1 MANAM
6 VIGIGGV
13 GSLIGQKPLYI
24 HGRHVDSGTSHA
36 VTNPWN
42 GARLADVCLADAALV
57 EEAVASAHSA
67 FQGTRKMTA
76 DARAAILEDI
86 ARLISERREDFVST
100 IIAEAGKPVTF
111 AEAETE
117 RARLTF
123 RFAAAL
129 ALSDEGH
136 GVAVDA
142 SAPGTGHFGLV
153 KRFPIGVI
161 LGITPFNFPLNL
173 VAHKVAPCLA
183 TGNTMVLKPSPKT
196 PLSSLLLAEVLDAA
210 GVPPGQ
216 INVVLFDHEH
226 IAPLLVD
233 PRIKMISFT
242 GSAQVGWQLK
252 SQATKKKVALEL
264 GGNAAVVVEPD
275 CAWQAAIPK
284 IASAAYSYAG
294 QSCISVQRILVH
306 KDIHAAFREALVA
319 CTNEKIPAGDPS
331 DRSTIVGPMINA
343 GAREKILGWIKEA
356 EGCGARLLTPLHVEG
371 RSLLGPVLLENVP
384 ADCSVLCEEAF
395 APLAVLQ
402 SYDSFPQALAMVNDS
417 AFGLQAGVF
426 TGDIRKALL
435 AFEELEVGGVLIG
448 QVPTFRVENM
458 PYGGVKESGFGREG
472 VRYAMEE
479 MTEPRCLV
487 INRG

>member
-1 MANAM
+1 MK
-6 VIGIGGV
+6 
-13 GSLIGQKPLYI
+13 SKPLYS
-24 HGRHVDSGTSHA
+24 HGHHVESGSSHA

-42 GARLADVCLADAALV
+42 GAHLANVCLADAAQV

-76 DARAAILEDI
+76 DARAVILENI
-86 ARLISERREDFVST
+86 AHLIAERRADFVST
-100 IIAEAGKPVTF
+100 IVAEAGKPVTF

-136 GVAVDA
+136 GVAMDA
-142 SAPGTGHFGLV
+142 SAPGAGQFGQV

-183 TGNTMVLKPSPKT
+183 SGNTMVLKPALKT
-196 PLSSLLLAEVLDAA
+196 PLTSLLLAEVLDAA

-216 INVVLFDHEH
+216 INVVPFNHEH
-226 IAPLLVD
+226 IPPLLVD
-233 PRIKMISFT
+233 PRIKMVSFT
-242 GSAQVGWQLK
+242 GSASVGWGLK
-252 SQATKKKVALEL
+252 SQAARKKVALEL

-275 CAWQAAIPK
+275 CDWRAAIPK
-284 IASAAYSYAG
+284 IASAAFGYAG

-306 KDIHAAFREALVA
+306 QDIHAAFREALVA
-319 CTNEKIPAGDPS
+319 CINEKITAGDPS
-331 DRSTIVGPMINA
+331 DKSTVVGPMINV
-343 GAREKILGWIKEA
+343 GEREKTIGWIKEA
-356 EGCGARLLTPLHVEG
+356 EARGARLLTPLRVEG

-384 ADCSVLCEEAF
+384 ADCSVLCQEAF
-395 APLAVLQ
+395 APLAILQ
-402 SYDSFPQALAMVNDS
+402 SYDSFPDALAMVNDS

-426 TGDIRKALL
+426 TGDVRKALL

-448 QVPTFRVENM
+448 QVSTFRVENM

-472 VRYAMEE
+472 VRYAMVE

>member
-1 MANAM
+1 MTAKPFFIN
-6 VIGIGGV
+6 GG
-13 GSLIGQKPLYI
+13 
-24 HGRHVDSGTSHA
+24 HVSAEESQPVASPWSGDTLGH
-36 VTNPWN
+36 
-42 GARLADVCLADAALV
+42 VCLADAAQV
-57 EEAVASAHSA
+57 EEAVATAHAA
-67 FQGTRKMTA
+67 FQTTRKATA
-76 DARAAILEDI
+76 DSRAAVLENI
-86 ARLISERREDFVST
+86 AALIAKRRADFVST
-100 IIAEAGKPVTF
+100 IVAEAGKPVTF

-129 ALSDEGH
+129 ALADEGH
-136 GVAVDA
+136 GITMDA
-142 SAPGTGHFGLV
+142 SAPGAGHFGMV

-183 TGNTMVLKPSPKT
+183 TGNTMVLKPALKT

-216 INVVLFDHEH
+216 INVVPFHHDR
-226 IAPLLVD
+226 IAPLLED
-233 PRIKMISFT
+233 ARIKMVSFT
-242 GSAQVGWQLK
+242 GSAAVGWRLK
-252 SQATKKKVALEL
+252 SQAAKKKVALEL

-275 CAWQAAIPK
+275 CDWQAAIPK
-284 IASAAYSYAG
+284 IASAAFGYAG

-306 KDIHAAFREALVA
+306 KDISDSFRDALVA
-319 CTNEKIPAGDPS
+319 AIREKIVVGDP
-331 DRSTIVGPMINA
+331 REAATIVGPMINPGERA
-343 GAREKILGWIKEA
+343 KILDWIKAAEA
-356 EGCGARLLTPLHVEG
+356 RGARLLTPLRVEG
-371 RSLLGPVLLENVP
+371 HSVLGPVLLENVP
-384 ADCSVLCEEAF
+384 SDCAVLCEEAF

-402 SYDSFPQALAMVNDS
+402 TYDSFPEALEIVNDS

-426 TGDIRKALL
+426 TSDIRKALL
-435 AFEELEVGGVLIG
+435 AFEELEVGGVLVG

-479 MTEPRCLV
+479 MTEPRSLV
-487 INRG
+487 INRS